1 LAKHFLAHPGHAAA
15 LNEQSARLIL
25 PHVGTCPSCFT
36 RSSWGEIVRG
46 IYARREREKEDEEL
60 AEKTRIRD
68 MKAAEVADKK
78 RKTERE
84 REEKRR
90 LVEEARE
97 ERRRLKETE
106 KLGKTV
112 TKRRGKAREVE
123 LSETD

>member
-1 LAKHFLAHPGHAAA
+1 
-15 LNEQSARLIL
+15 
-25 PHVGTCPSCFT
+25 
-36 RSSWGEIVRG
+36 VRG